1 VKKSRRQI
9 INRIFE
15 ATGIGLVVI
24 DLAVFFALY
33 QPLGSKVNLAERE
46 HQALRQTV
54 RNQQVRVE
62 ALTKYQDAF
71 PLVGK
76 GLTDFTT
83 NRTPSRRE
91 AYSTAAHLVH
101 KIAEA
106 AGVKVASMGYRLDT
120 TQHNDPL
127 QTLELDINLEG
138 SYPGL
143 LKFSHALETAN
154 DFILVR
160 EFNFSPGGDN
170 QTLGLRLGADL
181 YVTP

>member
-1 VKKSRRQI
+1 V
-9 INRIFE
+9 
-15 ATGIGLVVI
+15 AGIGLVVI
-24 DLAVFFALY
+24 DLVVFFALY

-62 ALTKYQDAF
+62 TLKKYEDAF

-76 GLTDFTT
+76 GLANFTT

-91 AYSTAAHLVH
+91 AYSTATHLVH
-101 KIAEA
+101 KLAES
-106 AGVKVASMGYRLDT
+106 AGVKVASIGFRLDT
-120 TQHNDPL
+120 TQHSDPL
-127 QTLELDINLEG
+127 QRLELDISLEG
-138 SYPGL
+138 PYPGL

-160 EFNFSPGGDN
+160 EFNFAPGDN
-170 QTLGLRLGADL
+170 QSLGLRLGADL
-181 YVTP
+181 YLTP